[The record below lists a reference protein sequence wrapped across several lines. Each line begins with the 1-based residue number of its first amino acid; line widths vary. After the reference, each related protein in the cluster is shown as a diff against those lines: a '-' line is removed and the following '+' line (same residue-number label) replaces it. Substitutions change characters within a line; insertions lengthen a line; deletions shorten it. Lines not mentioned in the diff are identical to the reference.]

1 MLNFARPWW
10 GNLAVTVLSL
20 IAASLLNLVTP
31 EAVRRL
37 TAALGSPDTLS
48 VRILLTYA
56 AILLGAYLV
65 RVLFRFSPCGRHIS
79 RRGISSPI

>member
-1 MLNFARPWW
+1 MFRRMLNFARPWW

-37 TAALGSPDTLS
+37 TAALDSPDTLS

-65 RVLFRFSPCGRHIS
+65 RVLFRFLAMWQAHIAA
-79 RRGISSPI
+79 